1 MLASDL
7 KSGRHCASVTAHGC
21 MLPQSPQNYS
31 NEPSRRFRSERKFGT
46 LHVQV
51 LPPWLTTVLLA
62 ALLLLLSSKLVH
74 RGVLTYRSETKA
86 RRAAAADAEQTSALE
101 APLLNEGAQSSAAAT
116 CNLSQLVT

>member
-1 MLASDL
+1 MLALDL
-7 KSGRHCASVTAHGC
+7 KSGCHCASVTAHGR
-21 MLPQSPQNYS
+21 MLPRSPQTYS
-31 NEPSRRFRSERKFGT
+31 NEPSRRFRSERKFDT

-101 APLLNEGAQSSAAAT
+101 APLLNEGV
-116 CNLSQLVT
+116 QLQ